1 MTFDSS
7 PVTPGSAAMAAE
19 LIHARR
25 TVLPKRLVAPGPD
38 ATALH
43 TILQA
48 AGAAPDHGQLL
59 PWRFISVPGEQR
71 AALADLFAGALLER
85 DPGATSDQQATA
97 REKAFRAP
105 TLLLLIVDATCGD
118 PDIDFAERVLSAGCA
133 VQNVLLMATAMGFGS
148 SLTSGK
154 ALKSA
159 TLRNHLRLSTGEHAV
174 CFVSLGHVAS
184 QRTPRRRPSVADYLS
199 VLGSNN
205 DID

>member
-1 MTFDSS
+1 
-7 PVTPGSAAMAAE
+7 MAAE

-25 TVLPKRLVAPGPD
+25 TVLPRRLVAPGPD
-38 ATALH
+38 ATELH
-43 TILQA
+43 TMLHA
-48 AGAAPDHGQLL
+48 ASAAPDHGQLL
-59 PWRFISVPGEQR
+59 PWRFIAVPPEQR
-71 AALADLFAGALLER
+71 STLADLFAQALLER

-105 TLLLLIVDATCGD
+105 TLLLLVVDATCGD

-154 ALKSA
+154 ALKSV
-159 TLRNHLRLSTGEHAV
+159 TLRKHLRLSDGEHAV

-184 QRTPRRRPSVADYLS
+184 QRAPRRRPIVADYLS
-199 VLGSNN
+199 VLGPNN
-205 DID
+205 VID

>member
-1 MTFDSS
+1 
-7 PVTPGSAAMAAE
+7 MAAE

-38 ATALH
+38 ATELH

-48 AGAAPDHGQLL
+48 AAAAPDHGQLL
-59 PWRFISVPGEQR
+59 PWRFIAVPPEQR
-71 AALADLFAGALLER
+71 STLADLFARALLER
-85 DPGATSDQQATA
+85 DPGATIDQQATA

-105 TLLLLIVDATCGD
+105 TLLVLVVDATCGD

-133 VQNVLLMATAMGFGS
+133 VQNVLLMATALGFGS

-159 TLRNHLRLSTGEHAV
+159 TLRHHLRLSAGEHAV

-184 QRTPRRRPSVADYLS
+184 QRAPRRRPNVADYLS

-205 DID
+205 VID